1 MLQESKACRIFWKT
15 SISYP
20 LLRTLT
26 CAYQEVKM
34 FIFQKFWRGLFS
46 CNTHFEI
53 RPFPLLPTIY
63 QTTSPWQLFWICYL
77 SIQIRVRYHQDQ
89 FFSIRKKKQTKK
101 QLKRTKQLK
110 TVNSDFRK
118 KKKKETKNI
127 SFVFSIRSWRVSLM
141 YNKPSMS
148 ILLREKCPDMELF
161 LFRIFLCSDQK

>member
-1 MLQESKACRIFWKT
+1 MNLKT
-15 SISYP
+15 GVTRKQSMPNFLKNKHFLPPVTYTHVCVSRGKNVHFSEI
-20 LLRTLT
+20 LT
-26 CAYQEVKM
+26 C
-34 FIFQKFWRGLFS
+34 LFS

-118 KKKKETKNI
+118 KHQKRN
-127 SFVFSIRSWRVSLM
+127 
-141 YNKPSMS
+141 
-148 ILLREKCPDMELF
+148 EKYFICF
-161 LFRIFLCSDQK
+161 LY